1 MLMQP
6 SITEADLVHTSPAQE
21 DPWVAAAQAVAGAQW
36 SPSKQALLLRI
47 FMEFFREVLRD
58 YQLFLCSTSQEAS
71 DRAATLA
78 RSNSRL
84 TSGGGGGSGST
95 GGAAPGSRAL
105 RSALS
110 GTGGAAGSLAA
121 ARSNS
126 LAAGA
131 QAQAQIV
138 GLQALFD
145 HHYATCRCGSCS
157 LWL

>member
-6 SITEADLVHTSPAQE
+6 SVTEADLVHTSPAQQ
-21 DPWVAAAQAVAGAQW
+21 DPWVAAAQAMAGAPW
-36 SPSKQALLLRI
+36 SPSKQALLVRI
-47 FMEFFREVLRD
+47 FMEFFQEVLRD
-58 YQLFLCSTSQEAS
+58 YQLFLCTTSQEAS
-71 DRAATLA
+71 ERAATLA

-84 TSGGGGGSGST
+84 TSGGGSSSGST

-110 GTGGAAGSLAA
+110 GTNGAAGSLAA

-131 QAQAQIV
+131 QLQAQIV
-138 GLQALFD
+138 GMQALFD
-145 HHYATCRCGSCS
+145 HHYAICRCVSRT
-157 LWL
+157 L